1 MKRNIKLLIEYDG
14 TDFVGWQRQLNGR
27 TVQEEIEKALKTI
40 TQEEIGI
47 VGAGRTDSGVHARG
61 QVANFNTSSILTL
74 NDFYRGLN
82 GIVPDDI
89 VIRKAEEADEKFSA
103 RYSATAREYRYVISK
118 NPTAID
124 RKYCWQ
130 IGYQFDIEKMNRIAL
145 SILEMQ
151 DFQSFCKS
159 DSEVKHYLCQIY
171 ESRWYEEDSKLIY
184 LVRANRFL
192 QGMVR
197 ALVGTMVDIGRG
209 HVLEDQFQ
217 QIVKSK
223 DRSKAGQAAPA
234 RGLFLERV
242 TY

>member
-159 DSEVKHYLCQIY
+159 DSDLIELAMQSAKYYENHNIILTNVDCETTKYLQDY
-171 ESRWYEEDSKLIY
+171 YPFY
-184 LVRANRFL
+184 
-192 QGMVR
+192 
-197 ALVGTMVDIGRG
+197 
-209 HVLEDQFQ
+209 
-217 QIVKSK
+217 IVKILPLSW
-223 DRSKAGQAAPA
+223 
-234 RGLFLERV
+234 
-242 TY
+242 T